1 MSTGSVDLDMD
12 DTDDAVALVREPP
25 SRISFPS
32 YSGLL
37 KPSTTASAKRPARGI
52 PISMPTTQ
60 RRESSFSL
68 FTPNTALVT
77 GARESGSPKRPVFGA
92 QMISRQSPRQRA
104 QSSIDDHRPAH
115 SLGSLESRK
124 KQKQAEVVLLSD
136 EDDMKDPKTVKRKK
150 HSQEVDSRSNEAY
163 TAECKS
169 SSIVSRMKKA
179 AAPAVPDALPSYM
192 EVDSA
197 PAPKSHYHSV
207 IPAAAPASEWSSTS
221 KKPGLPSAMLGLLS
235 KKSGLLS
242 TSPVT
247 PLTKSNTASVKTTPT
262 STITQPSVKL
272 VTSSAKPV
280 SPATVPS
287 SSYIKPAP
295 PSTPPTSPP
304 TKRMFSL
311 FSSPVSPSSPESSP
325 SPTKVHSPATPSLS
339 EKSEQLG
346 IGSFPHLPLEKV
358 RVGTKI
364 DIKRQKM
371 VVQLGPDRF
380 IINID
385 KNATKIPHH
394 TIRAVGYYIGGETKL
409 IVLNTSEKLDS
420 ESILAPYYD
429 PSPLS
434 GKGRRLVLY
443 TTSEKPNIE
452 EYCDRLASKGCST
465 HKLTSESAGK
475 YLEELNFS
483 SVRSPVEPPPAGTN
497 AVVPHIPGNPG
508 DIQPRQTLFLFPFKS
523 TAKTRSIAVH
533 IEDLARLFEDDFL
546 NDILIEFGLKYI
558 YEGLEKRNP
567 ELAKRTYIFNS
578 FFYQR
583 LIDKPAAGMSAYDA
597 VKSWTNKIDLFAM
610 DSIVVPICEKAHW
623 YLAIIT
629 YPGLLLKEDSDDQS
643 RTSSNESST
652 AASPIP
658 SPARDST
665 SGSPTS
671 SPVLPSVTE
680 SMDSLAGSTKDLL
693 RIKGEHGIDQE
704 APDKTE
710 SATGR
715 PKRVPR
721 STVPVDVKANPYIVI
736 LDSLGGYHPS
746 VSKAL
751 RSYLQQEL
759 LARKGVKRTLSMND
773 IIGKYAKPPKQHNM
787 SDCGLYLLHFA
798 EVFLKNPHKLLD
810 AIVNNK
816 PELEQYW
823 KADEL
828 PTKREYYRDVVMQL
842 AEDYKVYHAEQQASS
857 VASLPKT
864 RTDKAGK

>member
-1 MSTGSVDLDMD
+1 M
-12 DTDDAVALVREPP
+12 
-25 SRISFPS
+25 
-32 YSGLL
+32 
-37 KPSTTASAKRPARGI
+37 
-52 PISMPTTQ
+52 
-60 RRESSFSL
+60 FSL
-68 FTPNTALVT
+68 FT
-77 GARESGSPKRPVFGA
+77 
-92 QMISRQSPRQRA
+92 
-104 QSSIDDHRPAH
+104 
-115 SLGSLESRK
+115 
-124 KQKQAEVVLLSD
+124 
-136 EDDMKDPKTVKRKK
+136 
-150 HSQEVDSRSNEAY
+150 
-163 TAECKS
+163 
-169 SSIVSRMKKA
+169 
-179 AAPAVPDALPSYM
+179 
-192 EVDSA
+192 
-197 PAPKSHYHSV
+197 
-207 IPAAAPASEWSSTS
+207 
-221 KKPGLPSAMLGLLS
+221 
-235 KKSGLLS
+235 
-242 TSPVT
+242 
-247 PLTKSNTASVKTTPT
+247 
-262 STITQPSVKL
+262 
-272 VTSSAKPV
+272 
-280 SPATVPS
+280 SPA
-287 SSYIKPAP
+287 
-295 PSTPPTSPP
+295 
-304 TKRMFSL
+304 
-311 FSSPVSPSSPESSP
+311 SPSSPESSP
-325 SPTKVHSPATPSLS
+325 SPTKIHSPATPSLS

-358 RVGTKI
+358 RVGTRI

-394 TIRAVGYYIGGETKL
+394 TIRVVGYYVGGETKL
-409 IVLNTSEKLDS
+409 IVLSTSEKLDP

-429 PSPLS
+429 PSPQS
-434 GKGRRLVLY
+434 GKGKRLVLY
-443 TTSEKPNIE
+443 TMSEKPNIE

-465 HKLTSESAGK
+465 HKLTSESAAK
-475 YLEELNFS
+475 YLEEL
-483 SVRSPVEPPPAGTN
+483 SVRSPVEPSSAGTN
-497 AVVPHIPGNPG
+497 AVAPHIPGNPG

-533 IEDLARLFEDDFL
+533 IEDLARLFESDFL

-610 DSIVVPICEKAHW
+610 DFIVVPICEKAHW

-643 RTSSNESST
+643 WTNSNESSI
-652 AASPIP
+652 AASPMP

-665 SGSPTS
+665 SGSPAG
-671 SPVLPSVTE
+671 SPVLTSVTE

-693 RIKGEHGIDQE
+693 RIKGEHGIDQD

-715 PKRVPR
+715 PKRIPR
-721 STVPVDVKANPYIVI
+721 SIVPVDVKANPYIVI
-736 LDSLGGYHPS
+736 LDSLGGYHPA

-759 LARKGVKRTLSMND
+759 SSRKGIKRTLSLND
-773 IIGKYAKPPKQHNM
+773 VIGKYAKPPKQHNM

-798 EVFLKNPHKLLD
+798 EVFLKSPHKLLD

-816 PELEQYW
+816 PEVEQYW

-828 PTKREYYRDVVMQL
+828 PNKREYYRDVVMQL
-842 AEDYKVYHAEQQASS
+842 AEDYKVYLAEQKAPS
-857 VASLPKT
+857 VASQPKALSD
-864 RTDKAGK
+864 RAGK

>member
-1 MSTGSVDLDMD
+1 M
-12 DTDDAVALVREPP
+12 E
-25 SRISFPS
+25 
-32 YSGLL
+32 
-37 KPSTTASAKRPARGI
+37 
-52 PISMPTTQ
+52 
-60 RRESSFSL
+60 
-68 FTPNTALVT
+68 
-77 GARESGSPKRPVFGA
+77 
-92 QMISRQSPRQRA
+92 
-104 QSSIDDHRPAH
+104 
-115 SLGSLESRK
+115 
-124 KQKQAEVVLLSD
+124 KQAEVVLLSD

-150 HSQEVDSRSNEAY
+150 HSQEVDSRSNGAH
-163 TAECKS
+163 TAESK
-169 SSIVSRMKKA
+169 
-179 AAPAVPDALPSYM
+179 
-192 EVDSA
+192 
-197 PAPKSHYHSV
+197 
-207 IPAAAPASEWSSTS
+207 PAASSKSERNSTS
-221 KKPGLPSAMLGLLS
+221 IKPELQSTKLGLPST
-235 KKSGLLS
+235 KSGLLA
-242 TSPVT
+242 TSPAT
-247 PLTKSNTASVKTTPT
+247 PPTKPNAAPVKTTPT
-262 STITQPSVKL
+262 STKYTQPPVKPA
-272 VTSSAKPV
+272 TSSAKPA
-280 SPATVPS
+280 SSATLPS
-287 SSYIKPAP
+287 SSTVKPAP

-304 TKRMFSL
+304 TKQMFSL
-311 FSSPVSPSSPESSP
+311 FTSPASPSSPESSP
-325 SPTKVHSPATPSLS
+325 SPTKIHSPATPSLS

-358 RVGTKI
+358 RVGTRI

-394 TIRAVGYYIGGETKL
+394 TIRVVGYYVGGETKL
-409 IVLNTSEKLDS
+409 IVLSTSEKLDP

-429 PSPLS
+429 PSPQS
-434 GKGRRLVLY
+434 GKGKRLVLY
-443 TTSEKPNIE
+443 TMSEKPNIE

-465 HKLTSESAGK
+465 HKLTSESAAK
-475 YLEELNFS
+475 YLEELN
-483 SVRSPVEPPPAGTN
+483 VRSPVEPSSAGTN

-533 IEDLARLFEDDFL
+533 IEDLARLFESDFL

-610 DSIVVPICEKAHW
+610 DFIVVPICEKAHW

-643 RTSSNESST
+643 WTNSNESSI
-652 AASPIP
+652 AASPMP

-665 SGSPTS
+665 SGSPAG
-671 SPVLPSVTE
+671 SPVLTSVTE

-693 RIKGEHGIDQE
+693 RIKGEHGIDQD

-715 PKRVPR
+715 PKRIPR
-721 STVPVDVKANPYIVI
+721 SIVP
-736 LDSLGGYHPS
+736 
-746 VSKAL
+746 
-751 RSYLQQEL
+751 
-759 LARKGVKRTLSMND
+759 
-773 IIGKYAKPPKQHNM
+773 PPKQHNM

-798 EVFLKNPHKLLD
+798 EVFLKSPHKLLD

-816 PELEQYW
+816 PEVEQYW

-828 PTKREYYRDVVMQL
+828 PNKREYYRDVVMQL
-842 AEDYKVYHAEQQASS
+842 AEDYKVYLAEQKAPN
-857 VASLPKT
+857 VASQPKALS
-864 RTDKAGK
+864 DKAGK